1 MCLLSLF
8 SGVLSTPQLLHMLQ
22 TGGEAMS
29 ADELQQVVQ
38 VLTGAPEGCGA
49 EEALPEY
56 IRAEGFMTD
65 LLGFAA

>member
-1 MCLLSLF
+1 
-8 SGVLSTPQLLHMLQ
+8 
-22 TGGEAMS
+22 MS